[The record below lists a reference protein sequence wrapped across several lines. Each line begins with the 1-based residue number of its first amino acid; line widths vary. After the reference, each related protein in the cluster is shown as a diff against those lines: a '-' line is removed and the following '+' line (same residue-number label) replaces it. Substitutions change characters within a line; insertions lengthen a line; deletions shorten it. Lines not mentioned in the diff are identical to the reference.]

1 MAALRTG
8 QREDMT
14 QLSTTPFFPTRA
26 ERVELARRRYFEEGL
41 PPSGVVSD
49 AVFQSWAR
57 CQRLRQEP
65 KHRVAFQHVTASRMH
80 QTLRK
85 NHHLH
90 DAWIAELP
98 QIEAALGTTSS
109 AALLTDATGVLIG
122 SACVGRAHERLML
135 VANRVGVDLSE
146 EAIGTTAPGV
156 VVRTRQPLTV
166 LGNEHFFDEIGI
178 MHCAAA
184 PIRDVQGNL
193 AGVLDVSSESIPFN
207 FDAAAVVGLF
217 AGAIE
222 NRLLVA
228 HAREHLVVRLQV
240 MASLLDSPLVGIVG
254 IDGAGRV
261 AWCNGVAARLVGAPW
276 AGPRPGPPP
285 AGIKELGSGPSFLEG
300 VPPIEQSVRGA
311 PLAEVV
317 LGAGVARLASLP
329 KTGAATL
336 ELPNGLKV
344 GARAE
349 MRAPDG
355 HRGLIPAARVN
366 GMEPAHSRANAPDAA
381 PTTLRESN
389 RDLIERTLRECNGN
403 VSRAARK
410 LGVSRGVIYRR
421 LRGDETPGE

>member
-1 MAALRTG
+1 MPVLPALRDAVEPH
-8 QREDMT
+8 RLWRMT
-14 QLSTTPFFPTRA
+14 PPQLSPTPFFRTRA

-57 CQRLRQEP
+57 CQRLRHEP
-65 KHRVAFQHVTASRMH
+65 AQHVAFQPVTASRVH

-85 NHHLH
+85 NHRLH
-90 DAWIAELP
+90 EAWLAELP
-98 QIEAALGTTSS
+98 QIQAALGATSA

-122 SACVGRAHERLML
+122 SACVGRAHERLL
-135 VANRVGVDLSE
+135 VVGSRVGVDLSE

-156 VVRTRQPLTV
+156 VVRARQAVTV
-166 LGNEHFFDEIGI
+166 LGSEHFFNEVGV

-184 PIRDVQGNL
+184 PIRDAEGNL
-193 AGVLDVSSESIPFN
+193 AGVLDVSSEQIPFN

-228 HAREHLVVRLQV
+228 HAGEHLVIRLQV
-240 MASLLDSPLVGIVG
+240 LDSLLDSPVVGIVG

-261 AWCNGVAARLVGAPW
+261 AWCNGVATRL
-276 AGPRPGPPP
+276 
-285 AGIKELGSGPSFLEG
+285 LGL
-300 VPPIEQSVRGA
+300 PPIEPNVRGA

-317 LGAGVARLASLP
+317 LGAGIARLASLP
-329 KTGAATL
+329 RDGAAAL
-336 ELPNGLKV
+336 KLPNGLV
-344 GARAE
+344 VWARAE
-349 MRAPDG
+349 MRAADG
-355 HRGLIPAARVN
+355 RRNFVQAERV
-366 GMEPAHSRANAPDAA
+366 EAHNPT

-389 RDLIERTLRECNGN
+389 RDLIERTLRECAGN

-421 LRGDETPGE
+421 LGERAAE